1 MPQIQLDS
9 ARPGIRGAET
19 VSVGEKA
26 VDNGILAPLGDTLK
40 RLPQLYVNTDLHTR
54 MEKLADTL
62 DDNAALEAELAFD
75 RWNAQAL
82 YGSKDNQT
90 PTALAD
96 FEKTKDPTLRAM
108 QLNGLLHARG
118 MAAADGGKMYDA
130 ASQAVMN
137 EMLGGMRPEA
147 RVKVALRLK
156 AKREDTLRRLNERG
170 FTQAEA
176 AQTARQK
183 ELLARRAELQG
194 EEAARDTANV
204 EAKYEAAVRQA
215 NADYATTMASIL
227 PEHVL
232 QGQAAKDGVPEP
244 DYEAYKKEYEAK
256 AVASRD
262 GALAAAK
269 AKQIAGYAGVGA
281 AYARN
286 RAETDAL
293 TRASIVKDLGLT
305 EEQAA
310 SAEWAPIVEGKIA
323 AAQQAH
329 GAAFLESMLGNGH
342 VDFVEAALG
351 DPAALAA
358 EYGIRDRRIVE
369 GLQLKIAKARNDEA
383 KANDAYKARVSY
395 ELTQC
400 DTINPNTGE
409 YLVAD
414 DVLAQREK
422 QYEAAGDFDTA
433 RLYREKINK
442 RMVVYNNDRVLFTQN
457 VQKELQKKQEALLS
471 AQKAASHYTPEDLKP
486 LLTTIWTDD
495 GINYLSVDTGK
506 TDAQG
511 KRVYDTFSKFAFI
524 KWAVENQM
532 GLDTQKEKDA
542 MLKKITGSLRDRRA
556 ALAVQK
562 VITRGMDTGFGK
574 YDGDELG
581 GHIGFHW
588 SATDEDGNLTGPL
601 FYMRGTDDDRK
612 NVTITD
618 DGTLVWNTDQFQ
630 GALLVRKSDNAYTV
644 LSDKEIKHYI
654 GTLQTVVEE
663 YAAMNPEVTPAE
675 LEKYAYDAACHLFG
689 GWNRLGEIGHSI
701 TEREATLLG
710 EGPYAFRGGSNL
722 IGYTRNDR
730 VALEAELD
738 ALAPHIKFFE
748 VRPPALATNEKGEPN
763 HPVDIAGIP
772 IVIPDNAATA
782 MADLNRANE
791 EAAKAKAEE
800 EAKKQ
805 PKTETK

>member
-26 VDNGILAPLGDTLK
+26 VDNGILAPIGDTLK

-90 PTALAD
+90 ATAYAD
-96 FEKTKDPTLRAM
+96 FEKEKDPTLRAM

-170 FTQAEA
+170 FAQAEA

-204 EAKYEAAVRQA
+204 EAEYEAAVRQA

-244 DYEAYKKEYEAK
+244 DYEEYKKDYEAK
-256 AVASRD
+256 AESSRE
-262 GALAAAK
+262 GAIAAAR
-269 AKQIAGYAGVGA
+269 AKLLGGYAGIGA

-293 TRASIVKDLGLT
+293 TRASIIRELGLT

-323 AAQQAH
+323 AAQQEH

-342 VDFVEAALG
+342 TDFVEAALG

-358 EYGIRDRRIVE
+358 EYGIRDRRITDA
-369 GLQLKIAKARNDEA
+369 LQLKIAKARNDAA
-383 KANDAYKARVSY
+383 KADEANREYV
-395 ELTQC
+395 
-400 DTINPNTGE
+400 N
-409 YLVAD
+409 YLVAQCNAID
-414 DVLAQREK
+414 PRDGSYKISDEQVAQWEK
-422 QYEAAGDFDTA
+422 TYAQAGDFNSAKLFRDVMNQ
-433 RLYREKINK
+433 RLKA
-442 RMVVYNNDRVLFTQN
+442 YNNDR
-457 VQKELQKKQEALLS
+457 LLS
-471 AQKAASHYTPEDLKP
+471 EKDAAKQQVQAAQAAVARYTPEQLECF
-486 LLTTIWTDD
+486 LNRMWA
-495 GINYLSVDTGK
+495 DTESEY
-506 TDAQG
+506 
-511 KRVYDTFSKFAFI
+511 VYIDMGEDEETGERRFETFSKFAFT
-524 KWAVENQM
+524 KWAVQ
-532 GLDTQKEKDA
+532 TQLGITDKKKQEEK
-542 MLKKITGSLRDRRA
+542 LKSLTGGFTRDIRA
-556 ALAVQK
+556 ARLAQEVF
-562 VITRGMDTGFGK
+562 TRGQDFDRNSAVPLGYNGDWGHFGWH
-574 YDGDELG
+574 YQSDEVDANG
-581 GHIGFHW
+581 NYIGPMYW
-588 SATDEDGNLTGPL
+588 
-601 FYMRGTDDDRK
+601 MRGTPEDRN
-612 NVTITD
+612 NVFMDSTGDLI
-618 DGTLVWNTDQFQ
+618 WNKDQFK
-630 GALLVRKSDNAYTV
+630 GRLLVRTSPNAYGPLNADQIQESISLIQGIAEDFIATHPEA
-644 LSDKEIKHYI
+644 SDDEARKYI
-654 GTLQTVVEE
+654 F
-663 YAAMNPEVTPAE
+663 
-675 LEKYAYDAACHLFG
+675 DAACYLYG
-689 GWNRLGEIGHSI
+689 GWNDLKKVGFGQS
-701 TEREATLLG
+701 ERSTNLRSG
-710 EGPYAFRGGSNL
+710 FFRGTN
-722 IGYTRNDR
+722 GYSVVDLAADRQATEAQLNALSAIPFFSRPNGGLPAVVRQSLWND
-730 VALEAELD
+730 VANYNRESEDAE
-738 ALAPHIKFFE
+738 
-748 VRPPALATNEKGEPN
+748 
-763 HPVDIAGIP
+763 
-772 IVIPDNAATA
+772 
-782 MADLNRANE
+782 
-791 EAAKAKAEE
+791 KAKQESQTEE
-800 EAKKQ
+800 Q
-805 PKTETK
+805 

>member
-82 YGSKDNQT
+82 YGTKDNQT
-90 PTALAD
+90 ATAYAD
-96 FEKTKDPTLRAM
+96 FEKEKDPTLRAM
-108 QLNGLLHARG
+108 KLNGLLHARG

-156 AKREDTLRRLNERG
+156 AKREDTLQRLNERG
-170 FTQAEA
+170 FAQAEA
-176 AQTARQK
+176 AQRVRQK

-204 EAKYEAAVRQA
+204 EAEYEAAVRQA

-232 QGQAAKDGVPEP
+232 QGQAEKDGVPEP
-244 DYEAYKKEYEAK
+244 DYEAYKKEYDAK

-262 GALAAAK
+262 GAIAAAR
-269 AKQIAGYAGVGA
+269 AKLLGGYAGIGA

-293 TRASIVKDLGLT
+293 TRASIIRELGLT

-323 AAQQAH
+323 AAQQEH
-329 GAAFLESMLGNGH
+329 GAAFLESMLTNGH

-351 DPAALAA
+351 DEAALAA
-358 EYGIRDRRIVE
+358 EYGIRDRRIAE
-369 GLQLKIAKARNDEA
+369 GLQLKIAKTRNDGA
-383 KANDAYKARVSY
+383 KADDAYKARVSY
-395 ELTQC
+395 ELAQC

-433 RLYREKINK
+433 RRYREKINK
-442 RMVVYNNDRVLFTQN
+442 RMAVYNNDRVLFVQN
-457 VQKELQKKQEALLS
+457 AQKEQEALLA
-471 AQKAASHYTPEDLKP
+471 AQKAASHYTPEDLKL

-524 KWAVENQM
+524 KWAVVNQM

-556 ALAVQK
+556 AIATQK
-562 VITRGMDTGFGK
+562 VLTRGMDTGFGK

-588 SATDEDGNLTGPL
+588 SATDEDGNLTGPMV
-601 FYMRGTDDDRK
+601 YMRGTDEDRN

-738 ALAPHIKFFE
+738 ALAPHVKFFE
-748 VRPPALATNEKGEPN
+748 VRPPAPATDENGEPN
-763 HPVDIAGIP
+763 HPVDMAGLP
-772 IVIPDNAATA
+772 VVIPDNAKNA